1 LKKLNKYK
9 YKWRIKMKKKQII
22 IINGTGGAGKD
33 SFISFCKEFAKVLN
47 VSTVDKV
54 KEAAK
59 ILVGWNG
66 EKDEISR
73 KLLVDL
79 KRLSIEYNDA
89 PTKYIKGKAD
99 EFIDSDDEV
108 MFIHIRESE
117 EIEKAKKMLNAKT
130 LLITNPRVELITSND
145 SDGKVNEYNYDFTI
159 LNDGTLE
166 DLKEKA
172 KEFIKLIQENTNK

>member
-1 LKKLNKYK
+1 MEKT
-9 YKWRIKMKKKQII
+9 II

-33 SFISFCKEFAKVLN
+33 TFVSFCSEITGVLN

-66 EKDEISR
+66 EKDEVSR

-79 KRLSIEYNDA
+79 KQLSIAYNDA
-89 PTKYIKGKAD
+89 PTKYILKMSE
-99 EFIDSDDEV
+99 EFKESENKL
-108 MFIHIRESE
+108 MFVHIREAE
-117 EIEKAKKMLNAKT
+117 EIEKAKKLLNAKT
-130 LLITNPRVELITSND
+130 LLITNPRVQLITSND
-145 SDGKVNEYNYDFTI
+145 SDGKVNEYKYDYYI
-159 LNDGTLE
+159 DNDGTLD

-172 KEFIKLIQENTNK
+172 KRFIEEL